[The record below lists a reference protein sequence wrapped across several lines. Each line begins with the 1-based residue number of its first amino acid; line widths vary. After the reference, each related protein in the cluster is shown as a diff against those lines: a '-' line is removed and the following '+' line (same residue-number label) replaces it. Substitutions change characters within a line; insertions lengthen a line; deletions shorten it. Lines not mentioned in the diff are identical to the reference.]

1 MVLLRRSGDA
11 GAVHED
17 DFPDAPLF
25 LEEGGF
31 QPLLVC
37 RAGGVGDAPFID
49 VCDPRRVT
57 ADADVRFSHVP
68 FIAFARCMLG
78 LDKGD
83 EVFSVES
90 DASVEYVK
98 V

>member
-1 MVLLRRSGDA
+1 MRST
-11 GAVHED
+11 
-17 DFPDAPLF
+17 P
-25 LEEGGF
+25 
-31 QPLLVC
+31 C
-37 RAGGVGDAPFID
+37 
-49 VCDPRRVT
+49 T

-68 FIAFARCMLG
+68 FIAFARGMLG